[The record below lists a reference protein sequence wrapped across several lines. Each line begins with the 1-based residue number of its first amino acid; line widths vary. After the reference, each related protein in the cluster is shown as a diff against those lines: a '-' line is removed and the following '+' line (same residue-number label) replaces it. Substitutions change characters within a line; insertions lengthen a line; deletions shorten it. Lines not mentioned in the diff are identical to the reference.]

1 MYFKIVP
8 MRDRGIA
15 RSWEVIGR
23 DRPIRGDVNIRQE
36 MCKVMNRDSNIARIR
51 PVMPLDPEL
60 LPPLIDAFLSGMA
73 TNAFTLSGIEE
84 ADGRLILP
92 LWSIVGLHPDCAL
105 KVSS

>member
-23 DRPIRGDVNIRQE
+23 DRPIRGDLNIRHE
-36 MCKVMNRDSNIARIR
+36 MCKIMNRDSNIARIR

-84 ADGRLILP
+84 VDGCLYAQSWYCRP
-92 LWSIVGLHPDCAL
+92 E
-105 KVSS
+105 